1 MLTTVLVIVVI
12 SGALVLGAAWG
23 VYWPLPKRVKG
34 AMVAF
39 AGGALITSLSFEL
52 FEPAVESAGLLKASL
67 ALLAGAGLFT
77 VVDYLID
84 EKWGE
89 KSGGGLLAAVTLDG
103 VPENIAMG
111 VALVGAGFSDVAAL
125 AASIFLSNL
134 PEAAGGAADM
144 KKMNWPKL
152 KIIGLWGATAA
163 LLSAAA
169 LGGNLAVEALGDDA
183 IAVIRAF
190 AAGAVVASL
199 ATEVF
204 PQAFRETH
212 HEAGVA
218 TALGMA
224 LAFALGA

>member
-1 MLTTVLVIVVI
+1 MLTTALVIIVI
-12 SGALVLGAAWG
+12 SAALIVGAVWG

-52 FEPAVESAGLLKASL
+52 FEPAVESAGLLKACL
-67 ALLAGAGLFT
+67 GLLDGAGVLT
-77 VVDYLID
+77 VADYLID
-84 EKWGE
+84 EKWGD

-103 VPENIAMG
+103 IPENIAMG
-111 VALVGAGFSDVAAL
+111 VALVGASVHDVAAL

-144 KKMNWPKL
+144 KKQGWSKL
-152 KIIGLWGATAA
+152 KIVGLWSATAA
-163 LLSAAA
+163 LLSGAA
-169 LGGNLAVEALGDDA
+169 LGGNLAVESLGDDTIA
-183 IAVIRAF
+183 IIRAF

-204 PQAFRETH
+204 PQAFQETH
-212 HEAGVA
+212 HEAGIA